1 MKMDR
6 IIIVILCL
14 AAMTC
19 SCSKPETVQDPVA
32 GKQIRVMFSPGGI
45 GDLGYNDLILAG
57 FQKLRMDRSDISMV
71 FHMPDSLP
79 QAKDI
84 FTDWLDGQGDGKDE
98 LFVLASSDYEDMLK
112 EVLEARERAGSGH
125 DPAREILL
133 MESSN
138 PDSLPVHTLRIS
150 TYGASYLAGISAAS
164 RYGDKPALVMAAN
177 PYDKPVL
184 SAVDGFTD
192 GWTSAGGSQI
202 DTVCMAND
210 WTGFIMY
217 EEAYSRMDE
226 WSGKYG
232 FIFPVAGGTN
242 NGIYKYLRENP
253 SQMKTTGMDV
263 DQSYLCA
270 DIIGSVLKH
279 IDKLVYDSVSEWID
293 DGSMREGSFF
303 GLAEG
308 YSEWLCD
315 VKADSAMVEKA
326 IKLENDYEEGR

>member
-1 MKMDR
+1 MKMNR
-6 IIIVILCL
+6 IIIAILCL
-14 AAMTC
+14 AALTC
-19 SCSKPETVQDPVA
+19 SCSKPESVQDPA
-32 GKQIRVMFSPGGI
+32 FGKQIRVMFSPGGI
-45 GDLGYNDLILAG
+45 GDMGYNDLILAG
-57 FQKLRMDRSDISMV
+57 FQKLRMNRSDISMV

-79 QAKDI
+79 QAQDI

-138 PDSLPVHTLRIS
+138 PDSLPVYTLRIS

-164 RYGDKPALVMAAN
+164 KYGDKPALVMAAN

-226 WSGKYG
+226 WSKKYG

-253 SQMKTTGMDV
+253 SQMKTAGMDV

-270 DIIGSVLKH
+270 DIMGSVLKH
-279 IDKLVYDSVSEWID
+279 IDRLVYDTVSEWID
-293 DGSMREGSFF
+293 TGDIPAKPYS
-303 GLAEG
+303 GLADG
-308 YSEWLCD
+308 YSEWLSD
-315 VKADSAMVEKA
+315 SIADTADIERAK
-326 IKLENDYEEGR
+326 KLERDYEEGR

>member
-1 MKMDR
+1 MKMNR
-6 IIIVILCL
+6 IIAVILCL
-14 AAMTC
+14 AALAC
-19 SCSKPETVQDPVA
+19 SCSRLESVQDPIA
-32 GKQIRVMFSPGGI
+32 GKQILVMFSPGGI

-57 FQKLRMDRSDISMV
+57 FQKLRMDRSDVDLI

-79 QAKDI
+79 QAQEI
-84 FTDWLDGQGDGKDE
+84 FTDWLNGASRGKDE
-98 LFVLASSDYEDMLK
+98 LFVLASSDYEGMLG
-112 EVLEARERAGSGH
+112 EVLHARKHSGSDH
-125 DPAREILL
+125 ATDREILL

-138 PDSLPVHTLRIS
+138 PDSLPVHALRIS
-150 TYGASYLAGISAAS
+150 TYGASYLAGASAAVMC
-164 RYGDKPALVMAAN
+164 GNKPALVMAAN
-177 PYDKPVL
+177 PHDKPVL
-184 SAVDGFTD
+184 SAVEGFID

-210 WTGFIMY
+210 WTGFIKY
-217 EEAYSRMDE
+217 EEACSRMDE
-226 WSGKYG
+226 WSRKYG

-253 SQMKTTGMDV
+253 SQMKTAGMDV

-279 IDKLVYDSVSEWID
+279 IDELVYDAISEWID
-293 DGSMREGSFF
+293 SGSIRERSFC

-315 VKADSAMVEKA
+315 MEADSAMVEKA

>member
-1 MKMDR
+1 MKMNR
-6 IIIVILCL
+6 IIAVILCL
-14 AAMTC
+14 AALAC
-19 SCSKPETVQDPVA
+19 SCSKQESVQDPAA

-45 GDLGYNDLILAG
+45 GDQGYNDLILAG
-57 FQKLRMDRSDISMV
+57 FQKLRMDRSDVSLI

-79 QAKDI
+79 QAQEI
-84 FTDWLDGQGDGKDE
+84 FTDWLNGASGGKDE
-98 LFVLASSDYEDMLK
+98 LFVLASSDYESMLS
-112 EVLEARERAGSGH
+112 EVLEAHGGAGLS
-125 DPAREILL
+125 DNRQKQILL

-150 TYGASYLAGISAAS
+150 IYGASYLAGISAAKECGS
-164 RYGDKPALVMAAN
+164 SPALVMAAN
-177 PYDKPVL
+177 PHDKPVL
-184 SAVDGFTD
+184 SAVEGFID

-210 WTGFIMY
+210 WTGFIKY

-226 WSGKYG
+226 WSKKYG

-242 NGIYKYLRENP
+242 NGIYKYLRENQ
-253 SQMKTTGMDV
+253 SQMKTAGMDV

-279 IDKLVYDSVSEWID
+279 IDKLVYDAISEWID
-293 DGSMREGSFF
+293 DGSIRERSFC